1 MSVGNGTSP
10 ERVKAL
16 VAMVREGG
24 FAVFA
29 VMLLCIC
36 FYQQRSNSELQ
47 QDTVRVIEGNTR
59 AIESLQTEIRELRL
73 MRKD

>member
-1 MSVGNGTSP
+1 MSIGNGASP
-10 ERVKAL
+10 ERIKTIVAL
-16 VAMVREGG
+16 VREGG

-47 QDTVRVIEGNTR
+47 QDTVRVIEGNTQ
-59 AIESLQTEIRELRL
+59 AIVSLRTEIRELRL
-73 MRKD
+73 MRN